1 VSSFN
6 SGGAVAGPR
15 PRPSLVA
22 ASLDLDGWSSWMY
35 LSVSS
40 GPTSLSIVDDLLGIY
55 LHFWRMAAAAS
66 NLESKRVL
74 HWPRSGPGQSAWAH
88 PGPVRL
94 LLPPGG
100 PSWHFAFFPKY
111 LRHFGTISSSD
122 KIGGLPTWTLIFTF
136 RSSKMFRCSTLV
148 LASFGSDF
156 VLHLNMNGT
165 FLLLVWT
172 WCVFVLFVCV
182 FLQKH
187 YTPKC
192 THKVELVIL
201 LACLVVG

>member
-1 VSSFN
+1 LWLPPWTWKDGLHECISQFPPVQPLSRLWTTFLVFIFIFGEWQLPLATWSRRGCCTNPGVGQASQLGPVGLGSPWPSS
-6 SGGAVAGPR
+6 VAP
-15 PRPSLVA
+15 
-22 ASLDLDGWSSWMY
+22 SSWRPI
-35 LSVSS
+35 L
-40 GPTSLSIVDDLLGIY
+40 TFCI
-55 LHFWRMAAAAS
+55 
-66 NLESKRVL
+66 
-74 HWPRSGPGQSAWAH
+74 
-88 PGPVRL
+88 
-94 LLPPGG
+94 
-100 PSWHFAFFPKY
+100 FPKY